1 MSSTMPATVV
11 AFKLTPALWLFLDTV
26 AVFRLTRL
34 VTTDTITE
42 KPRQWVKRHWG
53 MGAFDFV
60 VCPWCTSIWLAA
72 GVVLLT
78 VFAPHQWQYV
88 AYVLV
93 CSAVA
98 GVLAEHS

>member
-1 MSSTMPATVV
+1 MSATMTATVV
-11 AFKLTPALWLFLDTV
+11 AFRLTPALWLVLDV
-26 AVFRLTRL
+26 FAVFRLTRL
-34 VTTDTITE
+34 VTRDIITE
-42 KPRQWVKRHWG
+42 KPRQWVKRNLG
-53 MGAFDFV
+53 TAAFDFCE
-60 VCPWCTSIWLAA
+60 CPWCTSIWLAI

-98 GVLAEHS
+98 GVLAERS